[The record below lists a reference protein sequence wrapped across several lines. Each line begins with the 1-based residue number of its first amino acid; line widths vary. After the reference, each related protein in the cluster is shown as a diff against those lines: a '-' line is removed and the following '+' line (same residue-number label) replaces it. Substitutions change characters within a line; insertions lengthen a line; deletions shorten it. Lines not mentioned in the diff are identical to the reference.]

1 LLLDEPTNHLDLE
14 MRDSLLLALQEFEGA
29 VVVVSHDRG
38 LLSSVCDEFILV
50 GHGEVMPFDG
60 DLADYAQWL
69 SRRARIT
76 SAADGAGG
84 EGSAGSR
91 KERKRQEAKNR
102 NSLAPLRE
110 ELRKIERD
118 LERLGKE
125 RLQLEQRL
133 AEPEVYASTDPSV
146 AMLPKTHAA
155 LLSRIGML
163 EERWLDLSEQLS

>member
-1 LLLDEPTNHLDLE
+1 
-14 MRDSLLLALQEFEGA
+14 

-38 LLSSVCDEFILV
+38 LLSSVCDEFVLV

-69 SRRARIT
+69 SRRSRSV

-84 EGSAGSR
+84 DGSVGSR

-110 ELRKIERD
+110 ELRQIERD
-118 LERLGKE
+118 LEQLGKE

-133 AEPEVYASTDPSV
+133 AEPEVYVSTDPSV
-146 AMLPKTHAA
+146 AALPKTHAA
-155 LLSRIGML
+155 LLSRIAML
-163 EERWLDLSEQLS
+163 EERWLVLSEQLS